1 MQLKKDMYGFCQ
13 NVKGK
18 KPIGQASGFLMNFN
32 DQQDKEGE
40 AREQSMSASE
50 IK

>member
-1 MQLKKDMYGFCQ
+1 MYGFCQ

-18 KPIGQASGFLMNFN
+18 KPIGQASGSLMNFN
-32 DQQDKEGE
+32 DQQDKGE
-40 AREQSMSASE
+40 AREQNMSASE